1 MTPTM
6 LRGRATAGSARGGT
20 ERDPDG
26 GRMEESVEGGRTEV
40 RSTGTDERR
49 TAASSW

>member
-20 ERDPDG
+20 ERVPAG

-40 RSTGTDERR
+40 RSAGIEEGRTDVRS
-49 TAASSW
+49 T